1 MTDIKMDKTFK
12 PPVRP
17 SIEPKLTESAKL
29 AADMAAFLAA
39 GGQIQ
44 QVQAVFDFYDPQGRV
59 PVVGSTAYRVL
70 IALYRNA
77 LASPP
82 PKLKKGE
89 VRVVNSGD
97 LKQSDVVK
105 GVGWLRTWGWKIEA
119 IPFNGSAFIGY
130 RIVR

>member
-1 MTDIKMDKTFK
+1 MIKMDKTFK

-29 AADMAAFLAA
+29 AADMEVFLAA

-59 PVVGSTAYRVL
+59 PVVGTIAYRVL

-77 LASPP
+77 LTTPP

-89 VRVVNSGD
+89 VRMVNNGD
-97 LKQSDVVK
+97 LKQGDVVK
-105 GVGWLRTWGWKIEA
+105 GVGWLRTWGWQIES
-119 IPFNGSAFIGY
+119 IPFKSSAFIGY
-130 RIVR
+130 RLVR

>member
-1 MTDIKMDKTFK
+1 MIKMDKTFK
-12 PPVRP
+12 PPIRP

-29 AADMAAFLAA
+29 AADMEAFLAA
-39 GGQIQ
+39 GGQVQ
-44 QVQAVFDFYDPQGRV
+44 QVQSVFNFYDPQGRV

-77 LASPP
+77 LTSPP

-97 LKQSDVVK
+97 LKQGDVVK
-105 GVGWLRTWGWKIEA
+105 GVQWLRTNGWQIEA
-119 IPFNGSAFIGY
+119 IPFNGSAFIGC

>member
-1 MTDIKMDKTFK
+1 MIKMDKTFK

-39 GGQIQ
+39 GGRIQ
-44 QVQAVFDFYDPQGRV
+44 QVQAVFDFKDPQGRV
-59 PVVGSTAYRVL
+59 PLAGTTAYRVL

-77 LASPP
+77 LTTPP
-82 PKLKKGE
+82 PKPKSGQT
-89 VRVVNSGD
+89 RVVNDAD
-97 LKQSDVVK
+97 LRQNDIIK
-105 GVGWLRTWGWKIEA
+105 GVEWLRTWGWKIEE
-119 IPFNGSAFIGY
+119 IRFESSAFVGY

>member
-1 MTDIKMDKTFK
+1 MIKMDKTFK

-17 SIEPKLTESAKL
+17 SIEPKLTESARL

-44 QVQAVFDFYDPQGRV
+44 QVQAVFEFRDPQGRV
-59 PVVGSTAYRVL
+59 PLVGTTAYRVL

-77 LASPP
+77 LASQP

-89 VRVVNSGD
+89 VRVPEGGD
-97 LKQSDVVK
+97 LKQGDVVK
-105 GVGWLRTWGWKIEA
+105 GVGWLRSHGWQIES
-119 IPFNGSAFIGY
+119 IPFNGSAFVGY
-130 RIVR
+130 RLVR

>member
-1 MTDIKMDKTFK
+1 MIKMDKTFK

-17 SIEPKLTESAKL
+17 SIEPKLAESAKL

-39 GGQIQ
+39 GGRIQ
-44 QVQAVFDFYDPQGRV
+44 QVQAVFDFKDPQGRV
-59 PVVGSTAYRVL
+59 PLAGTTAYRVL

-89 VRVVNSGD
+89 VRVVNHGD
-97 LKQSDVVK
+97 LKQGDIIK
-105 GVGWLRTWGWKIEA
+105 GVGWLRTWGWRIEE
-119 IPFNGSAFIGY
+119 IRFESSAFIGY
-130 RIVR
+130 RLVR

>member
-1 MTDIKMDKTFK
+1 MIKMDKTFK

-29 AADMAAFLAA
+29 AADMEAFLAA

-77 LASPP
+77 LTSPP

-97 LKQSDVVK
+97 LKQGDVVK
-105 GVGWLRTWGWKIEA
+105 GVGWLRTWDWKIKE
-119 IPFNGSAFIGY
+119 IRFESSAFIGY